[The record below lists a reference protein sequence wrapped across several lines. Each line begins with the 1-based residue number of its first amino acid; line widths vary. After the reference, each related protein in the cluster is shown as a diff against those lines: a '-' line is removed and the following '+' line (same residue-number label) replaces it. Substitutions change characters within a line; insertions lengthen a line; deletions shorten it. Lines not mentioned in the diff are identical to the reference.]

1 MALIQRVL
9 SNLEE
14 RRKKVLEGGI
24 NCIPTPFSKF
34 KTDFPG
40 VEQGKFYLISG
51 ASKSAKTQITN
62 FLFLYSSVLFAY
74 NNPDII
80 RLKIFYFPLEETPEK
95 IVQRF
100 MCYLL
105 YVLSDRKIRISP
117 LQLSSIDKENAV
129 DGHILELL
137 NSIEYRSI
145 LDFFE
150 SHVLFI
156 SDRNPTGLYKTVK
169 KYAEESGITHKKVI
183 TIENKETGVKQE
195 KEVFDYYE
203 PKDPNEYVEIIV
215 DHASLVDVERGM
227 TKKESIDKLT
237 EYCMVFRNRYNY
249 IPVLLQQ
256 QNNDSISL
264 EAVKTNRISPT
275 LSGLAD
281 TKDTGKA
288 CTMMLGISNPF
299 NYGFPK
305 YLGYDISKLKGYAR
319 FLEVVLNREGE
330 SNSVLALYFDG
341 AVNYFCPLPK
351 YDDMDNLNKVYQ
363 LVQRNMGNTLK

>member
-24 NCIPTPFSKF
+24 NCIPSPFSKF

-62 FLFLYSSVLFAY
+62 YLFLYNPILFAY
-74 NNPDII
+74 NNPDVL

-95 IVQRF
+95 ITQRF

-105 YVLSDRKIRISP
+105 YTLSGRQIRISP
-117 LQLSSIDKENAV
+117 LQLSSIDKENVV
-129 DGHILELL
+129 DEKILQLL

-156 SDRNPTGLYKTVK
+156 TDRNPTGVWKTIK
-169 KYAEESGITHKKVI
+169 RYAEESGTVHKKNVI
-183 TIENKETGVKQE
+183 IENKETGVKQE

-203 PKDPNEYVEIIV
+203 PKDPDEYVEIII
-215 DHASLVDVERGM
+215 DHCSLVDQERGM
-227 TKKESIDKLT
+227 TKKEAIDKLT

-249 IPVLLQQ
+249 IPVILQQ
-256 QNNDSISL
+256 QNSDSISL
-264 EAVKTNRISPT
+264 DAVKSNRISPT
-275 LSGLAD
+275 QNGLAD

-305 YLGYDISKLKGYAR
+305 YMGYDISKLKGYAR

-330 SNSVLALYFDG
+330 SNSILALYFDG

-351 YDDMDNLNKVYQ
+351 YDDLDNLNKVYQ
-363 LVQRNMGNTLK
+363 LVQKNMNSILK

>member
-9 SNLEE
+9 NNLEE
-14 RRKKVLEGGI
+14 RRKRVLEGGI
-24 NCIPTPFSKF
+24 NCIPSPFNKF

-62 FLFLYSSVLFAY
+62 YLFLYTPILFAY
-74 NNPDII
+74 NNPDVL

-95 IVQRF
+95 IIQRF

-105 YVLSDRKIRISP
+105 YVLSDKKIRISP
-117 LQLSSIDKENAV
+117 LQLSSVDKENVV
-129 DGHILELL
+129 DERILQLL

-156 SDRNPTGLYKTVK
+156 SDRNPTGCWKVVSNYAKEAGTIHKKTV
-169 KYAEESGITHKKVI
+169 

-203 PKDPNEYVEIIV
+203 PKDPDEYVEIII
-215 DHASLVDVERGM
+215 DHVSIIDQERGM

-237 EYCMVFRNRYNY
+237 EYCMVFRNKYNY
-249 IPVLLQQ
+249 TPVLLQQ
-256 QNNDSISL
+256 QNSDSISL
-264 EAVKTNRISPT
+264 DAVKSNRISPT
-275 LSGLAD
+275 QNGLAD

-288 CTMMLGISNPF
+288 CTMMLGITNPF
-299 NYGFPK
+299 NYGFPR
-305 YLGYDISKLKGYAR
+305 YMGYDISKLKGYAR

-351 YDDMDNLNKVYQ
+351 YDNLNALNKVYK
-363 LVQRNMGNTLK
+363 LVQQNMNSILK